1 MTISEEKE
9 SPQKKIEKLENI
21 VKECE
26 KKLSEEIRDEGE
38 RELENT
44 KLSAL
49 HDLEYLYEE
58 DGNRQREKE
67 VRNETL

>member
-58 DGNRQREKE
+58 VENRQRKKE

>member
-1 MTISEEKE
+1 MTVSEEKE

-26 KKLSEEIRDEGE
+26 QKLSEEIWDEGE
-38 RELENT
+38 RELENI

>member
-26 KKLSEEIRDEGE
+26 QKLSEEIRDEGE

-58 DGNRQREKE
+58 VGNRQRKKK

>member
-1 MTISEEKE
+1 MK
-9 SPQKKIEKLENI
+9 QKKIEKLENI

-26 KKLSEEIRDEGE
+26 QKLSEEIRDEGE

-49 HDLEYLYEE
+49 HDLEHLYEE
-58 DGNRQREKE
+58 VGNRQRTKE

>member
-1 MTISEEKE
+1 M
-9 SPQKKIEKLENI
+9 
-21 VKECE
+21 ECE
-26 KKLSEEIRDEGE
+26 QKLSEGIRDEGE

-49 HDLEYLYEE
+49 HDLEHLYEE
-58 DGNRQREKE
+58 VGNRQREKE

>member
-1 MTISEEKE
+1 MTVSEEKE

-21 VKECE
+21 VKKCE
-26 KKLSEEIRDEGE
+26 QKLSEEIRDEGE
-38 RELENT
+38 RELENI

>member
-58 DGNRQREKE
+58 VGNRQCKKE